1 MIAADSR
8 VDAGQRERGRIAHS
22 AGLMGE
28 DSVSRSYLERGY
40 TLLASRWRTRS
51 GEIDLIMRRGDEYV
65 FVEVK
70 KAARHGY
77 AAERIS
83 RRQMDRICNAALEL
97 CAEMAQG
104 LMTLMRFDAALVDQF
119 GRVEVIENAFGAA

>member
-83 RRQMDRICNAALEL
+83 RRQMDRICMAAMLYADGQPAGSL
-97 CAEMAQG
+97 
-104 LMTLMRFDAALVDQF
+104 TDIRFDAALVDAQA
-119 GRVEVIENAFGAA
+119 RVEILENAFGLN

>member
-1 MIAADSR
+1 MWPGRLSQRQAQGHQYELAASAYLR
-8 VDAGQRERGRIAHS
+8 RRRLVPVDENFRCKG
-22 AGLMGE
+22 
-28 DSVSRSYLERGY
+28 
-40 TLLASRWRTRS
+40 

-83 RRQMDRICNAALEL
+83 RRQMDRICNAALEF